1 MSLNFSIFAL
11 TLLGMPLAALAQSA
25 PGIVVAAESWD
36 VAAPVDGKISDI
48 AFSEG
53 MIITEGDLL
62 MSLES
67 RFKKIE
73 VEIAEASVKRA
84 QSELEQKSE
93 VLERQSE
100 LIEREAVSVAAFS
113 EAKHAVELAEADLRL
128 AKLQLQM
135 TEEAL
140 AAHYVHAAISG
151 VISAPR
157 LNKGSYFDVAE
168 SGSVAT
174 VHQLDPINVRI
185 KLQPDA
191 VLMRLQKGEFTL
203 EEVENFEFALS
214 LKNGAAYPLRG
225 RVVAVGFEL
234 DPETGEGSAL
244 VSFPNPKGVLR
255 PGLPVV
261 LSLTEKDN

>member
-1 MSLNFSIFAL
+1 MRLRHHLTAL
-11 TLLGMPLAALAQSA
+11 ILGLAPLAAVAQSTE
-25 PGIVVAAESWD
+25 GVVVPAESWD
-36 VAAPVDGKISDI
+36 VAAPVDGKIAQI
-48 AFSEG
+48 TFSEG
-53 MIITEGDLL
+53 MIVTKGGLL

-73 VEIAEASVKRA
+73 VEIAQASVARA
-84 QSELEQKSE
+84 QSELIQRRE
-93 VLERQSE
+93 VLQRQSE

-113 EAKHAVELAEADLRL
+113 EAKHDVDLAESDLRL
-128 AKLQLQM
+128 AELQLQM
-135 TEEAL
+135 AQETL
-140 AAHYVHAAISG
+140 AAHDIHAAISG

-185 KLQPDA
+185 TLRPEA

-203 EEVENFEFALS
+203 QDVEKLAFALS
-214 LKNGAAYPLRG
+214 LKNGIDYPLTG
-225 RVVAVGFEL
+225 TVVAVGFEL

-244 VSFPNPKGVLR
+244 ISFPNPKGVLR

-261 LSLTEKDN
+261 LSVKTKAD

>member
-1 MSLNFSIFAL
+1 MRIKTCLFVFAL
-11 TLLGMPLAALAQSA
+11 GFAPNLGWSQSA
-25 PGIVVAAESWD
+25 DGIVVAAESWD
-36 VAAPVDGKISDI
+36 VAAPIDGKISNI

-53 MIITEGDLL
+53 MLVTEGDLL

-84 QSELEQKSE
+84 QSELTQRSE
-93 VLERQSE
+93 VLKRQTE

-113 EAKHAVELAEADLRL
+113 EAKHAVDLAEADLRL

-135 TEEAL
+135 AKEAL
-140 AAHYVHAAISG
+140 AAHDVHAAISG

-174 VHQLDPINVRI
+174 VHQLDPINVRV
-185 KLQPDA
+185 KLKPDA

-214 LKNGAAYPLRG
+214 LKNGASYPLRG
-225 RVVAVGFEL
+225 RIVAVGFEL

-244 VSFPNPKGVLR
+244 VSFANPKGVLR

-261 LSLTEKDN
+261 LSLVTESQ

>member
-1 MSLNFSIFAL
+1 MHIKTSLAAFAL
-11 TLLGMPLAALAQSA
+11 AIAPYLAVAQSTE
-25 PGIVVAAESWD
+25 GVVVAAESWD
-36 VAAPVDGKISDI
+36 VAAPVDGKISHI

-53 MIITEGDLL
+53 KIVTEGDLL

-84 QSELEQKSE
+84 ESELKQRSE

-113 EAKHAVELAEADLRL
+113 EAKHAVELAESDLQL

-135 TEEAL
+135 TTEAL
-140 AAHYVHAAISG
+140 AAHDVHAAISG

-157 LNKGSYFDVAE
+157 LNEGSYFSVAE

-174 VHQLDPINVRI
+174 VLQLDPINVRI
-185 KLQPDA
+185 RLKPDA
-191 VLMRLQKGEFTL
+191 VLMRLQKGEFTI
-203 EEVENFEFALS
+203 EEVENFEFALA
-214 LKNGAAYPLRG
+214 LQNGASYPLTG

-234 DPETGEGSAL
+234 NPETGEGSAL

-261 LSLTEKDN
+261 LSLKTETQ